1 VTGTPLFGARE
12 LAEWIRAGGRPQR
25 RIIGLNAQLW
35 WHAHWFE
42 LNWRNQVQ
50 RLGAVE
56 MADDP
61 VFILGMWRSGT
72 TVLHELLAA
81 CTGWVTPRTWQ
92 CFNPS
97 TCFLTGAPA
106 QETVVDRPMDRGRI
120 ASHGPQEDEF
130 ALLLLG
136 EPSAYRAFIDPRR
149 FGECGSLLSQ
159 NGTDVNTLPRWQC
172 FLRGI
177 VSTAGGTKLLL
188 KSPGHTY
195 RLSMLR
201 AVFPKAKFIWIG
213 RHTGELLASNAKMW
227 SSMMQR
233 YALWECPGGA
243 MEAFFQEALRAC
255 TRVLEECLDAVPP
268 EDLLWIDFDQLRAD
282 PKPVLGRVLRFV
294 EPGGMAAMP
303 QNLDQV
309 LARIPIHAGI
319 RASMPTDQTVRRLEQ
334 RIEAARQRFARGC

>member
-1 VTGTPLFGARE
+1 MTTPLFGAHA
-12 LAEWIRAGGRPQR
+12 LAEWIRGGGRPQR
-25 RIIGLNAQLW
+25 RIIGHKAQLW

-42 LNWRNQVQ
+42 RNWRNQIQ
-50 RLGAVE
+50 RLGPLE

-106 QETVVDRPMDRGRI
+106 QETVVARPMDRGRI

-136 EPSAYRAFIDPRR
+136 EPSAYRAFLDPRR
-149 FGECGSLLSQ
+149 FGECGSLLWRTGAD
-159 NGTDVNTLPRWQC
+159 NLPRWQY

-177 VSTAGGTKLLL
+177 ASTARGTRLLL

-201 AVFPKAKFIWIG
+201 ALFPKARFIWIG

-227 SSMMQR
+227 SAMMQR
-233 YALWECPGGA
+233 YALWECPSGA
-243 MEAFFQEALRAC
+243 MEAFLQEALRAC
-255 TRVLEECLDAVPP
+255 THILEQCLDSVPP

-282 PKPVLGRVLRFV
+282 PNAVLQRVLRFLV
-294 EPGGMAAMP
+294 PSEVSSMSR
-303 QNLDQV
+303 NLDQV
-309 LARIPIHAGI
+309 LARIPIHAGS
-319 RASMPTDQTVRRLEQ
+319 RASMPADQTVARLEK